1 MSLKRSTRVSPA
13 AGSSTRRSITTI
25 VRQLLAGAARAA
37 SSGNVQ
43 PWQRL
48 CRDRR
53 TAQRDHAP
61 SHRRHRATGLAPDG
75 HRISRHTGT
84 IVGALS
90 QSQMCV
96 WLRNSTERSARP
108 VRIASDGTNRSNA
121 IYQFFNAPVGLFIT
135 IDRGLGPGQWADLG
149 DHINTLAFLVR
160 GYGLDTCPQV
170 IWIRIYKI
178 VGAVLPTPARADAV
192 LRDGDWLRRPQPR
205 RQSLPLV
212 AGGAARILHVL
223 WIRLTCSVLLR
234 KLGTRHGMP
243 EQCALV

>member
-1 MSLKRSTRVSPA
+1 M
-13 AGSSTRRSITTI
+13 
-25 VRQLLAGAARAA
+25 
-37 SSGNVQ
+37 
-43 PWQRL
+43 
-48 CRDRR
+48 
-53 TAQRDHAP
+53 
-61 SHRRHRATGLAPDG
+61 ATEYQDN
-75 HRISRHTGT
+75 TGT
-84 IVGALS
+84 ILWEPYRSRKCAL
-90 QSQMCV
+90 

-121 IYQFFNAPVGLFIT
+121 ITSFSMRRWGSSSPSTVGSAPAS
-135 IDRGLGPGQWADLG
+135 GPTSAAILIRW
-149 DHINTLAFLVR
+149 HSLVR

-234 KLGTRHGMP
+234 KLGTRGMACP
-243 EQCALV
+243 SSVPLCSRADRRGRRQTGLDTQAWLCARACPTMG